1 MPLDDLIS
9 GVDFADAMIGGW
21 RYLLSST
28 YRLKKRREWRN
39 VGWVWITL
47 EIIFGVFGVLLSLGL
62 VGLAAFAI
70 WKSQSH

>member
-9 GVDFADAMIGGW
+9 GADFADAILGGW
-21 RYLLSST
+21 RYLLSSD
-28 YRLKKRREWRN
+28 YRLKKRREWHKC
-39 VGWVWITL
+39 GWFMKLL
-47 EIIFGVFGVLLSLGL
+47 EIVFGVAGVLLSLGL